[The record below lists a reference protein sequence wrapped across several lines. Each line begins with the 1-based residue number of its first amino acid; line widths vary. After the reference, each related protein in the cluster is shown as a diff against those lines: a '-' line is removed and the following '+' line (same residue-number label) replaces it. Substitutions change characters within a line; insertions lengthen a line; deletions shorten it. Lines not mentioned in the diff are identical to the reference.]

1 MRWLNDRFFQ
11 GFWPILGILAILST
25 LTLVFIGQVNDW
37 MRMSVYLIVL
47 GIAWLL
53 SKGPYMRIAVFG
65 VFVASFLLVLWMAL
79 DPQSLLNRLNLGVLG
94 YGTLIAQ
101 VTLGVALHF
110 GWFGA
115 AFATVTGL
123 MFLLPYSRDGVWAFA
138 AFLNTAAAALGAAMN
153 ALLLQLQGA
162 KIEIERVA
170 MLDELTGL
178 ENRRAMLLT
187 LRRYQALASRQ
198 GSPLLVTSWDL
209 NDLKRINDRDG
220 HAAGDA
226 HLRNFAQMLRS
237 EARLEDAF
245 FRIGGDEFVGLHLG
259 LSDGAELLDRVRS
272 RFAGV
277 AAGWAF
283 VDQDFEAALIK
294 ADRLLYANKAQMKAH
309 TGPLEA
315 TQTGL

>member
-1 MRWLNDRFFQ
+1 MKWLNDRFFQ
-11 GFWPILGILAILST
+11 GFWPILGIPAVLST

-37 MRMSVYLIVL
+37 IHMSVYLVVL

-53 SKGPYMRIAVFG
+53 SKGPHMRTAVFG

-79 DPQSLLNRLNLGVLG
+79 DPQSLIKRLHLGVLG

-115 AFATVTGL
+115 AFGAVVGL
-123 MFLLPYSRDGVWAFA
+123 MFLLPYSRGGIWAFA
-138 AFLNTAAAALGAAMN
+138 AFLNSAVAALGAAMN

-187 LRRYQALASRQ
+187 LKRYQALASRQ
-198 GSPLLVTSWDL
+198 GSRPLVTSWDL
-209 NDLKRINDRDG
+209 KDLKRINDRDG

-226 HLRNFAQMLRS
+226 HLRNFAVVLRS

-259 LSDGAELLDRVRS
+259 LSDGSELLDRGRAK
-272 RFAGV
+272 FAGV

-283 VDQDFEAALIK
+283 VDQDFEAASIE
-294 ADRLLYANKAQMKAH
+294 ADQLLYVNKAQMKAH
-309 TGPLEA
+309 TGQLEV
-315 TQTGL
+315 TQTGS